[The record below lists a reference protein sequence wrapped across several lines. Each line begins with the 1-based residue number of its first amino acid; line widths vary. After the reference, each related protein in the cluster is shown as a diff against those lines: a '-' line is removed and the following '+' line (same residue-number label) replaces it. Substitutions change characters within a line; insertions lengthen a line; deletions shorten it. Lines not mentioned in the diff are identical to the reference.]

1 MSENRSYR
9 NEMPE
14 NGDIQEIQY
23 HMELYLQQARNNT
36 INLYEK
42 YKDDPKMLVAISN
55 GEGNIAMLED
65 IFFISKKL
73 DIHYLSADK
82 WNWLHKCN
90 LSFAAPLSVMEFYIK
105 HGVEINAQDMYGMT
119 PLHYAMREKNIEG
132 AIALLNAGA
141 DPNIPDRDN
150 AIALAYI
157 NGMPEEIELL
167 KLMWEKG
174 GDVHFNNGQHEILE
188 GIKKYSS
195 EDPKFKPVIE
205 LMEKYA

>member
-1 MSENRSYR
+1 MNFSQLN
-9 NEMPE
+9 NL
-14 NGDIQEIQY
+14 
-23 HMELYLQQARNNT
+23 ELE
-36 INLYEK
+36 EK
-42 YKDDPKMLVAISN
+42 IVEANFDNDLTV
-55 GEGNIAMLED
+55 LRD
-65 IFFISKKL
+65 IFLEKKL
-73 DIHYLSADK
+73 ADIKKITDLEK
-82 WNWLHKCN
+82 WNYLHRILCYSKPKKE
-90 LSFAAPLSVMEFYIK
+90 LVQFYIDN
-105 HGVEINAQDMYGMT
+105 GVDVKAQDMYGMT

-157 NGMPEEIELL
+157 CGMPEEIELL
-167 KLMWEKG
+167 KLMLEKG